1 MDNLQDIVVELYAM
15 IELSRSTGEQ
25 LLDMVADAETC
36 LDNIFLRLKCLNE
49 TQAKGDKN
57 GTV

>member
-1 MDNLQDIVVELYAM
+1 MDNLQDIVVELYTM

-36 LDNIFLRLKCLNE
+36 LDDIFLRLKSLNE